1 MGVGRLLC
9 RWLPE
14 GASLSLVFV
23 PCGRGGVDE
32 EEEEEEKNYLSQQ
45 IFLQL

>member
-1 MGVGRLLC
+1 MVVGWLLC

-23 PCGRGGVDE
+23 SCGRGSVD
-32 EEEEEEKNYLSQQ
+32 EEEEEKNYLSQQ

>member
-1 MGVGRLLC
+1 MGVGWLLC

-23 PCGRGGVDE
+23 SCGRGGIDD
-32 EEEEEEKNYLSQQ
+32 EEEKNYLSQQ